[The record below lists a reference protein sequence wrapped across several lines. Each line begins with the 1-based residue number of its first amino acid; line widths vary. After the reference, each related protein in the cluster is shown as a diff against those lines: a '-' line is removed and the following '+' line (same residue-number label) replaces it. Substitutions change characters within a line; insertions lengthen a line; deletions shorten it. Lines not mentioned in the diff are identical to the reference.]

1 MENTHLYA
9 NRSKSNHVPSKRR
22 SRIKNQALE
31 AAKAYLSG
39 IYRAYGILDFFAQ
52 HSLFEDERKSTRK
65 AQFFPL
71 AFVLPFFGIVAALSS
86 LTKFSPIYKT
96 TKEDLPL
103 IVLFA
108 LVFLLFPIYA
118 HLHEIQKLVIADVI
132 STPAW
137 ITSLCLA
144 IASCLIFF
152 VRLRKNHILLGIP
165 IMMGLLATS
174 IGALLGAII
183 FKLLSL
189 AD

>member
-1 MENTHLYA
+1 MSHL
-9 NRSKSNHVPSKRR
+9 NEDQELRTKLWKQRMLIFLVF
-22 SRIKNQALE
+22 IALT
-31 AAKAYLSG
+31 AYWIFLLSIPYLKMSG
-39 IYRAYGILDFFAQ
+39 SGQ
-52 HSLFEDERKSTRK
+52 K

-118 HLHEIQKLVIADVI
+118 HLHEIQKLVIADAI
-132 STPAW
+132 WTPAW
-137 ITSLCLA
+137 ITSLGLA
-144 IASCLIFF
+144 IASGLIFF
-152 VRLRKNHILLGIP
+152 VHLRKNHILLGIP
-165 IMMGLLATS
+165 IMMGLFATS

-189 AD
+189 AFS